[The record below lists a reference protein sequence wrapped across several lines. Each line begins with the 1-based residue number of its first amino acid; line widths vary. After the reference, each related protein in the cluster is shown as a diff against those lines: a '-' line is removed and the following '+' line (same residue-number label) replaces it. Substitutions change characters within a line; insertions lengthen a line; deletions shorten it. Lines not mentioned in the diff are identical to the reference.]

1 MGGPGADE
9 VVGRYLGTQ
18 VEALVALAPAVRSDA
33 PDAVHRMRVAA
44 RRLRSA
50 IACFQPLLER
60 RRTEPV
66 RADLRL
72 LGKALAPVRD
82 SEVLLA
88 YFTAVDPE
96 PAVLLVRESL
106 GRDHALAHARLV
118 TEMDGGRHEALVRS
132 LRQMLDPSPFRP
144 GASAPADL
152 ALPPLLERAE
162 ARVRLAAALAVA
174 VDESARDDHLHE
186 VRKLSKRA
194 RYAADAAA
202 PAVGPR
208 AEALAA
214 AMSATQD
221 ALGQHQDSVQ
231 AIRVLLSVRATLP
244 GRHPDVHPAAFDR
257 LLDVERARGKAALA
271 AYDHL

>member
-1 MGGPGADE
+1 VGGPGADE
-9 VVGRYLGTQ
+9 VVGRYLRAQ
-18 VEALVALAPAVRSDA
+18 VEALVALAPPVRSDA

-72 LGKALAPVRD
+72 LGTALAPVRD

-88 YFTAVDPE
+88 YFTAADPE

-106 GRDHALAHARLV
+106 RRDHALAHGRLV

-132 LRQMLDPSPFRP
+132 LAHLLDPSPFRP
-144 GASAPADL
+144 GATAPADL
-152 ALPPLLERAE
+152 ALPPLLDRAE
-162 ARVRLAAALAVA
+162 TRVRLAAALAVA
-174 VDESARDDHLHE
+174 ADEPARDDHLHE

-202 PAVGPR
+202 PAVGAK
-208 AEALAA
+208 AEVLAA

-231 AIRVLLSVRATLP
+231 AIRVLQAVRAALP
-244 GRHPDVHPAAFDR
+244 GRHPDVDPAAFDR

-271 AYDHL
+271 AYDRL

>member
-72 LGKALAPVRD
+72 LGEVLAPVRD

-152 ALPPLLERAE
+152 ALPPLL
-162 ARVRLAAALAVA
+162 
-174 VDESARDDHLHE
+174 
-186 VRKLSKRA
+186 
-194 RYAADAAA
+194 
-202 PAVGPR
+202 
-208 AEALAA
+208 
-214 AMSATQD
+214 
-221 ALGQHQDSVQ
+221 
-231 AIRVLLSVRATLP
+231 
-244 GRHPDVHPAAFDR
+244 
-257 LLDVERARGKAALA
+257 
-271 AYDHL
+271 

>member
-33 PDAVHRMRVAA
+33 PDAVHKMRVAA

-50 IACFQPLLER
+50 IACFQPLLDR
-60 RRTEPV
+60 WRTDPV
-66 RADLRL
+66 RADLQL
-72 LGKALAPVRD
+72 LGNALAPVRD

-88 YFTAVDPE
+88 HFAAVDPE
-96 PAVLLVRESL
+96 PAVLLVRAFLRRE
-106 GRDHALAHARLV
+106 HALAHGRLV
-118 TEMDGGRHEALVRS
+118 TEMDGGRHEALARS
-132 LRQMLDPSPFRP
+132 LAQLLEPSPFRP
-144 GASAPADL
+144 GATAPADL

-162 ARVRLAAALAVA
+162 ARVRKAAALALAADV
-174 VDESARDDHLHE
+174 SARDDHLHE
-186 VRKLSKRA
+186 VRKLGKRA

-202 PAVGPR
+202 PAVGPT

-231 AIRVLLSVRATLP
+231 AIRVLQQVRATP
-244 GRHPDVHPAAFDR
+244 PRRHPAVEPAAFDR
-257 LLDVERARGKAALA
+257 RVDVERARG
-271 AYDHL
+271 